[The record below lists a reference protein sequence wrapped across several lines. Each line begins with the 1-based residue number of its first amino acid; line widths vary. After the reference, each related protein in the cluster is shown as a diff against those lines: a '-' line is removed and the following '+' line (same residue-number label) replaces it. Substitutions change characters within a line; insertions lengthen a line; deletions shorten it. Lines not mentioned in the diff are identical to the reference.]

1 MGKSPA
7 CLLDPHWQ
15 WLWGALCYCCA
26 RVGDQAFYYTSTNT
40 TLTMSR
46 RDFSLLL
53 LWSTWHFQQ
62 GGGYFVTSECGWKSW
77 LCIRPSLISTQQG
90 GWGASQYLWVGWK
103 WSEAMW
109 SPLLH
114 WPHSKRS
121 LSGGESASFFWPSLM
136 FSWQKDGGDLLQF
149 SEGRS
154 LVSFLWW
161 WRCEGVTVFCFC
173 FFPVVFGWCIVVIV

>member
-1 MGKSPA
+1 
-7 CLLDPHWQ
+7 
-15 WLWGALCYCCA
+15 
-26 RVGDQAFYYTSTNT
+26 
-40 TLTMSR
+40 MSR

-90 GWGASQYLWVGWK
+90 GWGASQDLWVGWK
-103 WSEAMW
+103 WSETMW

-161 WRCEGVTVFCFC
+161 WRCEGVTFFCFC